1 MNSDVVTMIF
11 FGLLALGFLLAVV
24 GLLLSSAYRLGFM
37 NGEIRE
43 RLRWHEVGVDRRI
56 EEEKAEEFLTKLDI

>member
-1 MNSDVVTMIF
+1 VNSDIATTIF
-11 FGLLALGFLLAVV
+11 FGLLALGFLLAVL
-24 GLLLSSAYRLGFM
+24 GLLLSSAYRLGFL

-56 EEEKAEEFLTKLDI
+56 EEEKQEQFPTKLDI